1 MSSATNNTFSP
12 KKLLLTELTQGDTF
26 FSNYIVIK
34 KTQKPKH
41 YFSVGEMA
49 HLLGVFA
56 ALAKDPYKFPTSTW
70 HFTNTCNTI
79 LKGSASIGSHTHVV
93 HVYMYIKMQEKHSYP

>member
-1 MSSATNNTFSP
+1 MYSATNNTFSP

-26 FSNYIVIK
+26 FSNYKVIK
-34 KTQKPKH
+34 NTQKPKQ
-41 YFSVGEMA
+41 YSVLERW
-49 HLLGVFA
+49 LTCLFA

-79 LKGSASIGSHTHVV
+79 LKGSASIGSHTQVV
-93 HVYMYIKMQEKHSYP
+93 HVYLYI